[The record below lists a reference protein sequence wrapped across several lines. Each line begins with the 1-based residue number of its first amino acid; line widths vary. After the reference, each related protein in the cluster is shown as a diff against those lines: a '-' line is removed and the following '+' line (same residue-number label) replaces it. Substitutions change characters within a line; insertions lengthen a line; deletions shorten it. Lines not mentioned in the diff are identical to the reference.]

1 MEANI
6 ADQIGTVAIN
16 KPAKP
21 EVISR
26 SAAVIKYQGPISS
39 VSAYRATNGQ
49 YFRGRFRTLRLI
61 AIGKRI
67 MAPIATLPKTTTE
80 GAISSTAI
88 FKNR

>member
-39 VSAYRATNGQ
+39 VSA
-49 YFRGRFRTLRLI
+49 
-61 AIGKRI
+61 
-67 MAPIATLPKTTTE
+67 
-80 GAISSTAI
+80 
-88 FKNR
+88 